1 MGLDFR
7 VLADYSGAIS
17 KSQQTS
23 AATAGDENVM
33 AFDFVLWP
41 D

>member
-7 VLADYSGAIS
+7 VLADYAGAIS

-23 AATAGDENVM
+23 ATMAGDENLLV
-33 AFDFVLWP
+33 FDFVLWT